1 MRYTGPGGEE
11 IPSARA
17 FVSPPRGAPMKLV
30 FWVSLAFILYVY
42 AGYPLVLLAWSR
54 IRPRPVDKRRPA
66 TEPLVTVVVA
76 ARNEAPVIG
85 KRIENLMAQVYPPD
99 RLEIIVVSDGSTD
112 DTAAIVERYAADA
125 ATIRIGD
132 RTFPRL
138 RLVAIAENRG
148 KPNALNAAVAL
159 AHGEIV
165 VFTDA
170 RQDFDP
176 AAVRELVS
184 NFSDPSVGSVSGEL
198 VFRELADGAVRTEIG
213 LYWAIEKWIRKTEGL
228 VHSIAGA
235 TGAIYAIRRS
245 LFERIP
251 EETILDD
258 VYVPMKIVCGGR
270 RNVFDERA
278 IAYDVFS
285 RSMPQER
292 RRKVRTLAGNYQL
305 LRLSPELASPAANPI
320 FFQFMSHK
328 IARLFVPFFFIA
340 LFVAAFL
347 AEGLVYRVAFT
358 GIVALILLTVFSRH
372 LDRVPGLGKLC
383 AVSRTFFTLNYFA
396 LLAFFRFFARGHKDL
411 W

>member
-1 MRYTGPGGEE
+1 
-11 IPSARA
+11 
-17 FVSPPRGAPMKLV
+17 MKPL
-30 FWVSLAFILYVY
+30 FWISLAFILYVY

-54 IRPRPVDKRRPA
+54 LRPRPVDKRRPA
-66 TEPLVTVVVA
+66 AEPLVTAIVA
-76 ARNEAPVIG
+76 ARNESAVIG
-85 KRIENLMAQVYPPD
+85 KRLENLMSQTYPPD
-99 RLEIIVVSDGSTD
+99 RLEIVVVSDGSTD
-112 DTAAIVERYAADA
+112 DTAAIVERYAAADA
-125 ATIRIGD
+125 TTIRIGD
-132 RTFPRL
+132 RTLPRL
-138 RLVAIAENRG
+138 RLVTIPENRG

-165 VFTDA
+165 VFADA

-184 NFSDPSVGSVSGEL
+184 NFSDPAVGSVSGEL
-198 VFRELADGAVRTEIG
+198 VFRELADGGVRTEIG
-213 LYWAIEKWIRKTEGL
+213 LYWAIEKWIRKTEGSI
-228 VHSIAGA
+228 HSIAGA

-251 EETILDD
+251 DETILDD

-278 IAYDVFS
+278 LAYDVFS
-285 RSMPQER
+285 KSMPQER

-305 LRLSPELASPAANPI
+305 LRLCPELASPGANPI
-320 FFQFMSHK
+320 FFQFVSHK

-347 AEGLVYRVAFT
+347 AEGFLYRVAFA
-358 GIVALILLTVFSRH
+358 GIIALILLTVFSRY
-372 LDRVPGLGKLC
+372 LDRVPGLGRLC

-396 LLAFFRFFARGHKDL
+396 FLAFFKFFGRGHRDI